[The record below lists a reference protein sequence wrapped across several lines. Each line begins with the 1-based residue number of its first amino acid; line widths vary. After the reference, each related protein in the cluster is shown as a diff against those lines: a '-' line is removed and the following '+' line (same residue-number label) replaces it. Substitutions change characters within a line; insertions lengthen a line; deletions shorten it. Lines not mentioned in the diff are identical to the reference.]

1 MLQPCHC
8 FPQHRHRNI
17 VLRQLELR
25 HQRSTRSTMRMPQPD
40 LHLWGR
46 QSVSRL
52 LEKSDKFESRPIW
65 QGLLAL
71 GFAPFRS

>member
-1 MLQPCHC
+1 MLQSCHC
-8 FPQHRHRNI
+8 SPQHRRYSKA
-17 VLRQLELR
+17 LRQLELR
-25 HQRSTRSTMRMPQPD
+25 HQRSNQSTMRMPQPD

-65 QGLLAL
+65 QGQLA
-71 GFAPFRS
+71 